1 MHRGVFRD
9 ALVMCFP
16 VSRFANCGARHM
28 CEATGRDSRNTGGT
42 TVAALRWH
50 PIFSKGMRFPSGTWP
65 RLIGIAAY
73 GTKGLA

>member
-9 ALVMCFP
+9 ALVMCFS
-16 VSRFANCGARHM
+16 VFRFANCVR
-28 CEATGRDSRNTGGT
+28 TPYVRDSLNTGGT

-65 RLIGIAAY
+65 RLIAAY